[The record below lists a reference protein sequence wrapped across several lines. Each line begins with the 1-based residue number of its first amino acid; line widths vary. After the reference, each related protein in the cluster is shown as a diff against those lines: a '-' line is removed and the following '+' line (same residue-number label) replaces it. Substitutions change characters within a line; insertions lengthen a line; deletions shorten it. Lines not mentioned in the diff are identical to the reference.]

1 MTTYNYKHLYYFWV
15 VAKEGGMS
23 RAAERLGM
31 AVQTISAQV
40 RELERSLGHQLLKP
54 VGRNVG
60 LTEAGHAA
68 YAQAEQLF
76 QLGEQLPDVLR
87 AATEAPQIALR
98 VGISD
103 GLPKMAIPRLL
114 GSVLA
119 QPNLRLE
126 CHDDEFEDLLADLA
140 LHRLDMVLADRPAPP
155 NDNVRVYSHAL
166 GSSPIGWYGT
176 PELAA
181 RWATAW
187 AATAPEAGSPDR
199 LGRLDRYA
207 PPAVPPQTRHPVE
220 ATGTEGADGADSE
233 DAARTAAT
241 LAQLPLLLPTTHSA
255 VRRRLAQWFEAHH
268 VQPRVVGEFEDSAL
282 LNTFGA
288 TGMGVFPSPDLV
300 KGDLHTRMGL
310 QRLAGCGTVA
320 EQFYLIGSER
330 KVMHPLVKQVLAHDQ
345 TLFDS

>member
-40 RELERSLGHQLLKP
+40 RELERSLGYQLLKP

-87 AATEAPQIALR
+87 AATEAPQITLR

-103 GLPKMAIPRLL
+103 GLPKMVIPRLL
-114 GSVLA
+114 GPVLG

-140 LHRLDMVLADRPAPP
+140 LHRLDMVLADRPAPS
-155 NDNVRVYSHAL
+155 NDNVRVYSHVL

-176 PELAA
+176 PALAA
-181 RWATAW
+181 QWATAW
-187 AATAPEAGSPDR
+187 AAATPQNAP
-199 LGRLDRYA
+199 L
-207 PPAVPPQTRHPVE
+207 V
-220 ATGTEGADGADSE
+220 
-233 DAARTAAT
+233 DASQDVDDDARTAAT
-241 LAQLPLLLPTTHSA
+241 LAQLPLLLPTSHSA
-255 VRRRLAQWFEAHH
+255 VRRRLNQWFEHHH

-282 LNTFGA
+282 LATFAA
-288 TGMGVFPSPDLV
+288 TGMGVFPSPDLMRD
-300 KGDLHTRMGL
+300 DLNNRMGL
-310 QRLAGCGTVA
+310 QRLAGCPTVT

-330 KVMHPLVKQVLAHDQ
+330 KVMHPLVKQVLAHDH

>member
-40 RELERSLGHQLLKP
+40 RELERSLGYQLLKP

-60 LTEAGHAA
+60 LTEAGRAA
-68 YAQAEQLF
+68 YAQAEQVF

-114 GSVLA
+114 GAVLGQA
-119 QPNLRLE
+119 NLRLE

-140 LHRLDMVLADRPAPP
+140 LHRLDMVLADRPAPS

-166 GSSPIGWYGT
+166 GTSPIGWYGT

-181 RWATAW
+181 RWASAW
-187 AATAPEAGSPDR
+187 AANSAG
-199 LGRLDRYA
+199 A
-207 PPAVPPQTRHPVE
+207 KN
-220 ATGTEGADGADSE
+220 E
-233 DAARTAAT
+233 DASGDDAAHTAAT
-241 LAQLPLLLPTTHSA
+241 LAQLPLLLPTAHSA
-255 VRRRLAQWFEAHH
+255 VRRRLTQWFEAHH
-268 VQPRVVGEFEDSAL
+268 IQPRIVGEFEDSAL
-282 LNTFGA
+282 LTTFGA

-300 KGDLHTRMGL
+300 KDDLHTRLGL
-310 QRLAGCGTVA
+310 QRLAGCPTVF
-320 EQFYLIGSER
+320 EQFYLVGSER
-330 KVMHPLVKQVLAHDQ
+330 KVMHPLVKQVLSTDH
-345 TLFDS
+345 TLFNC

>member
-187 AATAPEAGSPDR
+187 AATAPEAGPPDR
-199 LGRLDRYA
+199 SAQLDTHA
-207 PPAVPPQTRHPVE
+207 DPLHEIAK
-220 ATGTEGADGADSE
+220 EGNDSE
-233 DAARTAAT
+233 NAARTAAT

-282 LNTFGA
+282 LTTFGA

-300 KGDLHTRMGL
+300 RDDLHTRMGL
-310 QRLAGCGTVA
+310 QRLAGCGTVV

-345 TLFDS
+345 NLFDS

>member
-60 LTEAGHAA
+60 LTEAGKAA
-68 YAQAEQLF
+68 YAQAEQVF
-76 QLGEQLPDVLR
+76 QIGEQLPDILR
-87 AATEAPQIALR
+87 AATEVTHVVLR

-103 GLPKMAIPRLL
+103 GLPKMAIPQLL
-114 GSVLA
+114 GPVLT

-140 LHRLDMVLADRPAPP
+140 LHRLDLVLADRPAPT

-166 GSSPIGWYGT
+166 GASPMAWFGT
-176 PELAA
+176 QELAT
-181 RWATAW
+181 RWAAAW
-187 AATAPEAGSPDR
+187 EATAH
-199 LGRLDRYA
+199 LD
-207 PPAVPPQTRHPVE
+207 PTGQHPA
-220 ATGTEGADGADSE
+220 SE
-233 DAARTAAT
+233 VRTAAT
-241 LAQLPLLLPTTHSA
+241 LAQLPLLLPTTHA
-255 VRRRLAQWFEAHH
+255 VVRRRLSQWFELHGIH
-268 VQPRVVGEFEDSAL
+268 PRIVGEFEDSAL
-282 LNTFGA
+282 LTTFAA
-288 TGMGVFPSPDLV
+288 TGLGVIPSPELVRTDL
-300 KGDLHTRMGL
+300 LARMGL
-310 QRLAGCGTVA
+310 QLLGSSPSVT

-330 KVMHPLVKQVLAHDQ
+330 KVMHPLVKQVLAHDS
-345 TLFDS
+345 TLFNP

>member
-176 PELAA
+176 PELAV

-187 AATAPEAGSPDR
+187 AATG
-199 LGRLDRYA
+199 
-207 PPAVPPQTRHPVE
+207 
-220 ATGTEGADGADSE
+220 GADGTDGTDSE

-255 VRRRLAQWFEAHH
+255 VRRRLAQWFEQHH

-282 LNTFGA
+282 LTTFGA

>member
-40 RELERSLGHQLLKP
+40 RELERSLGYQLLKP

-60 LTEAGHAA
+60 LTEAGRAA

-114 GSVLA
+114 GPVLA

-140 LHRLDMVLADRPAPP
+140 LHRLDMVLADRPAPT

-166 GSSPIGWYGT
+166 GSSPIGWYGNADM
-176 PELAA
+176 AA

-187 AATAPEAGSPDR
+187 AATAPVAERGSEQALPP
-199 LGRLDRYA
+199 LGASSGTGHPA
-207 PPAVPPQTRHPVE
+207 PNGE
-220 ATGTEGADGADSE
+220 ADGPHDN
-233 DAARTAAT
+233 DAARTATT
-241 LAQLPLLLPTTHSA
+241 LASLPLLLPTTHSA
-255 VRRRLAQWFEAHH
+255 VRRRLTQWFELHR
-268 VQPRVVGEFEDSAL
+268 VQPHVVGEFEDSAL
-282 LNTFGA
+282 LTTFGA

-300 KGDLHTRMGL
+300 RDDLHTRMGL
-310 QRLAGCGTVA
+310 QRLGGSATVA

-330 KVMHPLVKQVLAHDQ
+330 KVMHPLVKRVLAHDH

>member
-155 NDNVRVYSHAL
+155 DDNVRVYSHAL

-187 AATAPEAGSPDR
+187 AATAPEAGPQDR
-199 LGRLDRYA
+199 SAQLDT
-207 PPAVPPQTRHPVE
+207 PADPRHE
-220 ATGTEGADGADSE
+220 IANEGNDSE
-233 DAARTAAT
+233 NAARTATT
-241 LAQLPLLLPTTHSA
+241 LAQLPLLLPTNHSA
-255 VRRRLAQWFEAHH
+255 VRRRLAQWFEQHH

-282 LNTFGA
+282 LTTFGA

-300 KGDLHTRMGL
+300 RGDLHTRMGL
-310 QRLAGCGTVA
+310 QRLAGCGTVT